1 MAVFGHWTPLP
12 PVHATRGSSQTAF
25 VLPQGQKVTTVTGV
39 VVTKPGRIRI
49 LHSILIPGQQPVN
62 SGLLYLLTYRGE
74 GFWKVWL
81 NGKLIDAV
89 SIPRF
94 FLL

>member
-1 MAVFGHWTPLP
+1 M
-12 PVHATRGSSQTAF
+12 
-25 VLPQGQKVTTVTGV
+25 TGV

-74 GFWKVWL
+74 GFWESLAEWQTDRCRFDSGRSFPYDL
-81 NGKLIDAV
+81 QCLG
-89 SIPRF
+89 SIVQTEI
-94 FLL
+94 